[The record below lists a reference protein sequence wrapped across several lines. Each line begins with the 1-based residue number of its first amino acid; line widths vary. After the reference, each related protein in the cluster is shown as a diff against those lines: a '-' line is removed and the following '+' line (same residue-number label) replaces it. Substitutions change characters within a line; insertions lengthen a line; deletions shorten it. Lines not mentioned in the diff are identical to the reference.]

1 MARAAGSRLELAAL
15 YWRSILMVAACLIVV
30 GLALGAGWFWYRSYQ
45 TRALGRYAEALA
57 QAQEGQTPQASAAA
71 RLAAIRT
78 LEAALAEYP
87 SSAAAPQAAY
97 QLGNLRHAG
106 GEYAAAR
113 GAFEVA
119 LAKGASGTLQSLAR
133 AGVGNTWEAE
143 RDFAKAQQAY
153 QAALSGVGPESFI
166 YEVLMMDLARAQE
179 LNGQKDAAIA
189 TYRRILKDLPNAR
202 RADAIRVRLAVL
214 GAPTK

>member
-1 MARAAGSRLELAAL
+1 MTLAARSRFELAAL
-15 YWRSILMVAACLIVV
+15 SGRSILIVAACLIVV
-30 GLALGAGWFWYRSYQ
+30 GLALGAGWFWYRGYQ
-45 TRALGRYAEALA
+45 ARTLGRYAEALA
-57 QAQEGQTPQASAAA
+57 EAQEGQAPQASAAA
-71 RLAAIRT
+71 RIAAIRA

-97 QLGNLRHAG
+97 QLGNLRHAV
-106 GEYAAAR
+106 GEYPAAR

-133 AGVGNTWEAE
+133 AGVGSTWEAE

-166 YEVLMMDLARAQE
+166 YETLMMDLARAQE
-179 LNGQKDAAIA
+179 LTGQKDAAAA

-214 GAPTK
+214 GVPPK